1 MIIQEI
7 IEMTKAFT
15 PPRRKQ
21 FTQNP
26 LSMSTKQIILGGILG
41 DGSLKIAKNYKN
53 ARYSERH
60 SIIQANYLK
69 WKFRLLQPE
78 LDGTLIIQSAEKASF
93 SRQKKIIYQSRVN
106 VHLTALHHL
115 THVKNKKKIKRRWL
129 NNLQELALAVWWCD
143 DGSLNTTT
151 SQGVFCTDGFT
162 FKELLVLV
170 RYLEVDWNIKC
181 NIIENPVKIKKGE
194 EIRIDYRLR
203 FSTFSDL
210 QSFFRI
216 ILPYIPV
223 SEMLYKIMICFKD
236 PKNQQRWISEVK
248 KALPEF
254 QSEIEKNYEV
264 PFNRYQKTVLKGE
277 LTFRDI
283 FYQTAKFKSFSE
295 NDIVQ

>member
-15 PPRRKQ
+15 PPGRKQ

-78 LDGTLIIQSAEKASF
+78 LNGTLSIQEAEKASF
-93 SRQKKIIYQSRVN
+93 SKQKKIIYQSNVN
-106 VHLTALHHL
+106 IHLTALHHL

-129 NNLQELALAVWWCD
+129 NNLRELALAVWWCD
-143 DGSLNTTT
+143 DGFLNTTT

-170 RYLEVDWNIKC
+170 RYLEVDWGIRC
-181 NIIENPVKIKKGE
+181 NIIENPVKIMQGK

-203 FSTFSDL
+203 FSTFENL

-248 KALPEF
+248 QALPEF
-254 QSEIEKNYEV
+254 QSEIEKNYEI
-264 PFNRYQKTVLKGE
+264 PFNRYQKLVLKNE